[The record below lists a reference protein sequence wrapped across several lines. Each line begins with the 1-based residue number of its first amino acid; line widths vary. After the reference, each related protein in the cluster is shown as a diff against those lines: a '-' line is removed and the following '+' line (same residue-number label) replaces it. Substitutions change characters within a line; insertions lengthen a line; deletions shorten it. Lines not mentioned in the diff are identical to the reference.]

1 MQALSKV
8 CAVFSK
14 LQLHSH
20 TNNNSQHSKLKF
32 LVPVATYCAIII
44 QWRKAIDASRGVLHI
59 IIHVKTAM
67 QEDLDAWFISPYTGQ
82 KSTKFTAES
91 KTDRR
96 KIE

>member
-1 MQALSKV
+1 MQALLSKF

-44 QWRKAIDASRGVLHI
+44 IIINNGVRPLTRHSIIRGEPRII
-59 IIHVKTAM
+59 IIHVKTAS
-67 QEDLDAWFISPYTGQ
+67 QEDA
-82 KSTKFTAES
+82 
-91 KTDRR
+91 
-96 KIE
+96 

>member
-1 MQALSKV
+1 MQALLSKF

-44 QWRKAIDASRGVLHI
+44 IINNGVRPLFLVPVATYCAI
-59 IIHVKTAM
+59 IIIINNGVRPLTRHAVC
-67 QEDLDAWFISPYTGQ
+67 YT
-82 KSTKFTAES
+82 
-91 KTDRR
+91 
-96 KIE
+96 